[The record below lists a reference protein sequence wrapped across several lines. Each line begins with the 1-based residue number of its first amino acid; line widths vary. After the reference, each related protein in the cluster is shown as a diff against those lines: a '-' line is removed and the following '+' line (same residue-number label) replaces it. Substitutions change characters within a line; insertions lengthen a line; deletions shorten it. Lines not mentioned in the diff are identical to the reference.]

1 MTKTVLVVEDEQSL
15 NKAITMKLEKKGYK
29 VFSVMT
35 AEEAI
40 PILEKE
46 NIDFIWLDIL
56 LPGMT
61 GLEFLGI
68 IRKKPLLKDKRVAI
82 VSVSGSFGTKET
94 AMQLGAVD
102 YIVKSEYKLDDI
114 IERVATE
121 INGEQKQ

>member
-15 NKAITMKLEKKGYK
+15 NNAIKLKLEKRGYK
-29 VFSVMT
+29 VFAVLT

-40 PILEKE
+40 PIVEKE

-56 LPGMT
+56 LPGMS
-61 GLEFLGI
+61 GLEFLGV
-68 IRKKPLLKDKRVAI
+68 IRKKPLLKDKKVAV
-82 VSVSGSFGTKET
+82 VSVSGSFGAKEK

-114 IERVATE
+114 ISRVASE
-121 INGEQKQ
+121 INGK

>member
-1 MTKTVLVVEDEQSL
+1 MKTVLVVEDEVAL
-15 NKAITMKLEKKGYK
+15 NNAIKMKLEKRGYN
-29 VFSVMT
+29 VFSVVT

-40 PILEKE
+40 PILEKN

-68 IRKKPLLKDKRVAI
+68 IRKEPLLKDKKVAI
-82 VSVSGSFGTKET
+82 VSVSGSYGVRET
-94 AMQLGAVD
+94 AKKLGAVD

-114 IERVATE
+114 IDKLASQ
-121 INGEQKQ
+121 INGNGE